1 MLLNSD
7 KNQNIKSSS
16 NDISQ
21 FRVKADEKLFMLLS
35 DSIYADKI
43 AACIRELSCNAY
55 DAHVESQVKEPF
67 IVHLPTEG
75 EPEFFVRDFGAGLT
89 KDQMSMYTT
98 YGDSTKTGSNA
109 YVGAFGI
116 GAKSP
121 FAYTNMFS
129 VSSFQNGKVRHYSM
143 AIDTGLP
150 KMTFLGEFD
159 TEEASGLKVSFAV
172 NNADIY
178 QFQTKAAEI
187 LALMDGEVLVQN
199 TSSGFDNLYSD
210 ALVDWAD
217 APYLGSGF
225 YESKLGLTD
234 HSFTEMCIVQG
245 NTKYSIS
252 QDELREAFN
261 QYNDNEGFFYK
272 VKKSLSR
279 DLRFKGFLKVPN
291 GTFMPQPSRERLSF
305 TPDTKKKL
313 GAILKTIYKNKVTD
327 RVDYHLTKAKDSYI
341 ALHKSLK
348 DENSVVCELEDIQGY
363 AVDRYNASFKD
374 WLYTSIEGVRVFNV
388 GGSLTVK
395 TLQNHQIRHILN
407 LNCCIFV
414 QGEKEPLTAERKCKM
429 CQYLEDHKDSLPSS
443 TKAIVLNLGHLRMFS
458 SADQLLMVPIKDLP
472 SATEAVKAA
481 YLPNRLSST
490 AAVGEVTVIELSIFD
505 EVEVYRLQSR
515 FLDDLSDTD
524 RKNLFFIESTKAW
537 AINFNGHT
545 FNLKLNKG
553 KKDFQGAYKFVIK
566 SFRNRLT
573 KTDPYV
579 SRRERI
585 VLLPPKHPLLAS
597 LKSFNS
603 MLEDQIRFL
612 VSSFE
617 KSAKFYWWNSLADE
631 WKPLLEG
638 LCASG
643 LISELPELCSVK
655 DKYMDWYLS
664 GRKTCSGLM
673 DFAEIDFDYFQLPQ
687 ELKDTVQ
694 GIKNKLAQ
702 DYYALTPAIEI
713 VNALQESYPLVQALR
728 CLPFHLMDAACTDIL
743 EYLIAKQSKDHFK
756 EVE

>member
-1 MLLNSD
+1 MLFNSD
-7 KNQNIKSSS
+7 KNQNTKSSS
-16 NDISQ
+16 SDISQ
-21 FRVKADEKLFMLLS
+21 FHVKADEKLFMLLS

-43 AACIRELSCNAY
+43 AACIREISCNAY
-55 DAHVESQVKEPF
+55 DAHVESRVKEPF
-67 IVHLPTEG
+67 IVHLPTEE

-121 FAYTNMFS
+121 FAYINMFS

-143 AIDTGLP
+143 AIDKGLP

-159 TEEASGLKVSFAV
+159 TGEASGLKVSFAV
-172 NNADIY
+172 NTADFY

-199 TSSGFDNLYSD
+199 TSSGFDDLYSD
-210 ALVDWAD
+210 APIDWVD

-225 YESKLGLTD
+225 YESKLELTD
-234 HSFTEMCIVQG
+234 RSFSEMYIVQG
-245 NTKYSIS
+245 NVKYSIS

-261 QYNDNEGFFYK
+261 QYNDDEGFFYK

-348 DENSVVCELEDIQGY
+348 DENSVICELEDIQDYTVGGY
-363 AVDRYNASFKD
+363 STSFKD
-374 WLYTSIEGVRVFNV
+374 WLYTPIEGVRMFNV
-388 GGSLTVK
+388 GSSLTTK

-429 CQYLEDHKDSLPSS
+429 YQYLKDHESSLPSS
-443 TKAIVLNLGHLRMFS
+443 AKSVVLNPSHLHLFS
-458 SADQLLMVPIKDLP
+458 PADQLLMVPIKDLP
-472 SATEAVKAA
+472 NATDTVKAT
-481 YLPNRLSST
+481 YLPNYKPVASD
-490 AAVGEVTVIELSIFD
+490 EVTVIELANFD

-515 FLDDLSDTD
+515 FFDDLSETD
-524 RKNLFFIESTKAW
+524 RKSLFFIESAKAW

-545 FNLKLNKG
+545 FNLRLNKG
-553 KKDFQGAYKFVIK
+553 KKDFQRAYKFVIK

-585 VLLPPKHPLLAS
+585 VLLPPKHPLLTS

-673 DFAEIDFDYFQLPQ
+673 NFAEIDFDYFQLPQ

-694 GIKNKLAQ
+694 GIKDKVAQ

-713 VNALQESYPLVQALR
+713 INALQESYPLVQALR
-728 CLPFHLMDAACTDIL
+728 CLPFRLMHEACTDIL

>member
-1 MLLNSD
+1 MLFNSD

-16 NDISQ
+16 SDISQ
-21 FRVKADEKLFMLLS
+21 FHVKADEKLFMLLS

-55 DAHVESQVKEPF
+55 DAHVESQVKKPF
-67 IVHLPTEG
+67 IVHLPTEE

-121 FAYTNMFS
+121 FAYTNMLS
-129 VSSFQNGKVRHYSM
+129 VSSFQSGKVRHYSM
-143 AIDTGLP
+143 AIDKGLP

-159 TEEASGLKVSFAV
+159 TEEASGLKVSFVV
-172 NNADIY
+172 NNADFY

-199 TSSGFDNLYSD
+199 TSSWFDDLYYDS
-210 ALVDWAD
+210 LIDWAD

-225 YESKLGLTD
+225 YESKLELTD
-234 HSFTEMCIVQG
+234 HSFSEMYIVQG
-245 NTKYSIS
+245 NVKYSIS

-261 QYNDNEGFFYK
+261 QYADDEGFFYK

-279 DLRFKGFLKVPN
+279 DLRFKGFFKVPN

-327 RVDYHLTKAKDSYI
+327 RVEHHLREAKDSYI
-341 ALHKSLK
+341 ALHRSLK
-348 DENSVVCELEDIQGY
+348 NENSVICEIEDIQGY
-363 AVDRYNASFKD
+363 TVDRYGASFKD
-374 WLYTSIEGVRVFNV
+374 WLYTSIEGVRMFNV
-388 GGSLTVK
+388 GSSLTVR

-407 LNCCIFV
+407 LNCCIFIR
-414 QGEKEPLTAERKCKM
+414 GDKEPLTAERKCKM
-429 CQYLEDHKDSLPSS
+429 CQYLEDHKDSLPSP
-443 TKAIVLNLGHLRMFS
+443 TRAIVLNHGHLRMFS

-472 SATEAVKAA
+472 NATESVKTT
-481 YLPNRLSST
+481 YLSNRLSSV
-490 AAVGEVTVIELSIFD
+490 AGSEVTVIELSNVD

-515 FLDDLSDTD
+515 FFDDLSETD
-524 RKNLFFIESTKAW
+524 RKSLFFIESTKAW
-537 AINFNGHT
+537 VTNFNGHT

-553 KKDFQGAYKFVIK
+553 KKDFQRAYKFVIE
-566 SFRNRLT
+566 SFRNRLF

-638 LCASG
+638 LCESG
-643 LISELPELCSVK
+643 LISELPELHSVK

-664 GRKTCSGLM
+664 GRKTCSGHM
-673 DFAEIDFDYFQLPQ
+673 DFAEIDFDYYQLPQ
-687 ELKDTVQ
+687 ELKDTVHS
-694 GIKNKLAQ
+694 IKDKLAQ

-728 CLPFHLMDAACTDIL
+728 CLPFRLMHKACTDIM
-743 EYLIAKQSKDHFK
+743 EYLAAKQSKDHFK